1 MECSTTHL
9 IWLSAYHVILI
20 AKIVMDSQILAALTA
35 HLNLGLSRLSRPVFL
50 MDLAPTG
57 IILMSIES
65 ANLVILIAKHV
76 NSHQHNARNAN
87 PSISNKDSVVLI
99 SAYEVFM
106 ETMKH
111 NLVNL
116 ILLSQVCSR

>member
-1 MECSTTHL
+1 LECSTNHL

-35 HLNLGLSRLSRPVFL
+35 HLNLGLSRLSRHVFL

-76 NSHQHNARNAN
+76 NSRQHNVRNAN
-87 PSISNKDSVVLI
+87 QSISSKDSVVLI

-106 ETMKH
+106 ETMRH